1 MTNIA
6 YVAMFTFFL
15 ANGQSLETEEEI
27 YPSYEE
33 CMLESEAM
41 AKSMERQWRWEEE
54 KTSQP
59 RFFKGVEVRCEKR
72 AAEAGKG
79 EVRYGK

>member
-1 MTNIA
+1 MTPTAYIA
-6 YVAMFTFFL
+6 IFTFFL
-15 ANGQSLETEEEI
+15 ANGEAIESEEEM

-33 CMLESEAM
+33 CMLQSEAE
-41 AKSMERQWRWEEE
+41 AKSMERQWVWEEE

-72 AAEAGKG
+72 S
-79 EVRYGK
+79 RD

>member
-1 MTNIA
+1 MTPTAYIA
-6 YVAMFTFFL
+6 IFTFFL
-15 ANGQSLETEEEI
+15 ANGEAIESEEEM

-33 CMLESEAM
+33 CMLQSEAE
-41 AKSMERQWRWEEE
+41 AKSMERQWFWEEE

-72 AAEAGKG
+72 S
-79 EVRYGK
+79 RD

>member
-1 MTNIA
+1 MTNVA
-6 YVAMFTFFL
+6 YVALFTFFL
-15 ANGQSLETEEEI
+15 ANGEAIESEEEM

-33 CMLESEAM
+33 CMLQSEAE
-41 AKSMERQWRWEEE
+41 AKSMERQWIWEEE

-72 AAEAGKG
+72 T
-79 EVRYGK
+79 RD